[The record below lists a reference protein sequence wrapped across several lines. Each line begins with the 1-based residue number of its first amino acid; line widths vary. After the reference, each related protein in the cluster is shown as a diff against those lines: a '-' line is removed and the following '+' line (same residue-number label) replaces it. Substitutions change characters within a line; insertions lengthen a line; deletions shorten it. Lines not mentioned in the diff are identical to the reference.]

1 MREALTGT
9 QEQWFSQPP
18 GMSIIEVCSL
28 SGLLPTRDCVNKSSD
43 WFIDGT
49 EPTVIDNVFHK
60 LIIDSVTGTI
70 ATQMTPHHLL
80 EEILVLNLPPEAHS
94 WARSEGLSLYTDFT
108 FSESGNSIS
117 GTENILEIISPGNGS
132 VYTISAD
139 YALNSQRLPIEILY
153 AAVPKEVK
161 LLLNGKVLEVI
172 NQQPFLSW
180 WILEE
185 GDHVLQ
191 AEAKFS
197 DGSTL
202 LSPPVSFTV
211 LDFE

>member
-1 MREALTGT
+1 MKN
-9 QEQWFSQPP
+9 F
-18 GMSIIEVCSL
+18 
-28 SGLLPTRDCVNKSSD
+28 D

-49 EPTVIDNVFHK
+49 EPMVIDNIFHK
-60 LIIDSVTGTI
+60 LIIHSFTGTI
-70 ATQMTPHHLL
+70 ATYLTPPHQKA
-80 EEILVLNLPPEAHS
+80 EILVLNLPPEAHS

-108 FSESGNSIS
+108 FSEFGNSLS
-117 GTENILEIISPGNGS
+117 GTEYILEIISPRNGS

-153 AAVPKEVK
+153 ATVPEEIK

-172 NQQPFLSW
+172 NHQPFLSW
-180 WILEE
+180 WTLKE

-197 DGSTL
+197 DGSTI
-202 LSPPVSFTV
+202 LSPQVSFTV
-211 LDFE
+211 LEFE